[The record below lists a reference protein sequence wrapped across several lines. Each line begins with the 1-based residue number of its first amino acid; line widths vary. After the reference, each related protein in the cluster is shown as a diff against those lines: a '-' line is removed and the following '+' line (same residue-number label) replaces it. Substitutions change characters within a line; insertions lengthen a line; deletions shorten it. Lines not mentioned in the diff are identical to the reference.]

1 MRNELRRIFVISIGL
16 ALAMA
21 AALGNAKPA
30 GDEHGYRID
39 GSLVPSD
46 QNECAGVPSC
56 LSATLPATTVPA
68 RGRTEMR
75 FACPPSHPNLW
86 GRESAQH
93 EYIFVKLLDVD
104 QWTVTVEGV
113 NASNTAGDFVVS
125 LGCSPQP
132 YAGTGI
138 HISRQ
143 LAPTSQLQ
151 PRKPVRGSGK
161 GPAQAGQLGSDAC
174 DNVPDC
180 QLQTQPTFA
189 MGGWASTTKS
199 YACASPF
206 PYAWDF
212 SYTQTGSPSVSA
224 IGANFEDSP
233 GRQDILLTN
242 WNPFATDDVTITV
255 ACSKSNMWGGT
266 CGAPRS
272 DPGCPQVPGSAHMYC
287 SRGPVPVCFST
298 YQERCA
304 PNNQLYACT
313 IDIIITW
320 CQPCPG

>member
-1 MRNELRRIFVISIGL
+1 M
-16 ALAMA
+16 
-21 AALGNAKPA
+21 
-30 GDEHGYRID
+30 
-39 GSLVPSD
+39 
-46 QNECAGVPSC
+46 
-56 LSATLPATTVPA
+56 
-68 RGRTEMR
+68 
-75 FACPPSHPNLW
+75 
-86 GRESAQH
+86 
-93 EYIFVKLLDVD
+93 
-104 QWTVTVEGV
+104 TVEGV
-113 NASNTAGDFVVS
+113 NASTTAGDFVVS
-125 LGCSPQP
+125 LGCSAQP

-151 PRKPVRGSGK
+151 QRKPVRGSAK
-161 GPAQAGQLGSDAC
+161 GPGQPGQLGSDAC

-233 GRQDILLTN
+233 GQAGHPVDKLES
-242 WNPFATDDVTITV
+242 FATDDVTITV
-255 ACSKSNMWGGT
+255 ACSKSNHWGGT
-266 CGAPRS
+266 CGAPSPIPDVRKF
-272 DPGCPQVPGSAHMYC
+272 PARPTCIAAGARCPCA
-287 SRGPVPVCFST
+287 FST

-304 PNNQLYACT
+304 ANNQLYACHDRHHHHLVST
-313 IDIIITW
+313 L
-320 CQPCPG
+320 PG